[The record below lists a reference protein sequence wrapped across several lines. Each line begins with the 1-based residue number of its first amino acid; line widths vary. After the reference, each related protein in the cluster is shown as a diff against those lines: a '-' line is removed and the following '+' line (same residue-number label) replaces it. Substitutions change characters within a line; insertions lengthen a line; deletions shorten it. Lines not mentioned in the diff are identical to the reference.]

1 MNSATGK
8 VTAKGPKKALNM
20 SRRILTRRRYS
31 FNLVYLG
38 PLKFNPM
45 RFAQATTQALGTA
58 ALVAGIL
65 FSGCT
70 ENGPDFQPA
79 PAVDAQASEPDED
92 GFVWKTEQFADL
104 KMIRYQ
110 IPGWEKLSDR
120 QQALV
125 YCLNMAGLSGR
136 DIMYDQNN
144 RYNLRIRRLLED
156 IYVNFEGD
164 RNTVGWQ
171 AFEVY
176 LKRIWFSNGIHHHY
190 ANTKH
195 QPGFSEAYFDHVLKA
210 TGNKVDS
217 EVRSVIFDPEV
228 EAKKVE
234 QDGSKGLVESSA
246 VNFYAPDVSTEEAK
260 AYFES
265 IVDKGSRSPVEYG
278 LNSRLEKD
286 ADGKVFEN
294 VYKLDG
300 LYGESIA
307 EIVTW
312 LNEAIKYA
320 ENDKQAAA
328 LRNLVAYYET
338 GDLEK
343 WSLYNINWV
352 QDTEG
357 DVDYINGFVEVY
369 NDPLGYTG
377 SYETI
382 VEIKDFDASSR
393 MATLMENAQWFEDHM
408 PFMDAHKKKE
418 VVGITYN
425 VVNVAGEAGDAS
437 PSTPIGVNLPNSNWI
452 RQVHGSK
459 SVSLGNIV
467 NAYDKAAGAG
477 VLEEFVHDAAELGR
491 VQRHGE
497 LAGKLHTAM
506 HEVIG
511 HASGQLEEGVG
522 TPKETIQEYSSTLEE
537 GRADL
542 VALYF
547 LLDPKMVEL
556 GLMPSLDVG
565 KAEYDSYL
573 RNGMLTQLQRLELG
587 ADIEE
592 AHMRNRAWVSNWCF
606 EKSADNGVIQK
617 VVRDGKTYI
626 DIKNYERLREMFG
639 ELLGEVQRIKSQ
651 GDYDAAKAL
660 VEGYGVKV
668 NQAEHKEILDRVAVL
683 GVAPY
688 GGFINP
694 EMNATRDADG
704 NITSVEVTYPDDFSG
719 QMLRYSEK
727 FSFLPDVN

>member
-1 MNSATGK
+1 MQHLS
-8 VTAKGPKKALNM
+8 
-20 SRRILTRRRYS
+20 ILGRGGTVCAFS
-31 FNLVYLG
+31 LLMFLG
-38 PLKFNPM
+38 SCN
-45 RFAQATTQALGTA
+45 A
-58 ALVAGIL
+58 
-65 FSGCT
+65 
-70 ENGPDFQPA
+70 PA
-79 PAVDAQASEPDED
+79 PSGADFESCLPAEASSSAPDEE

-104 KMIRYQ
+104 KIVRYQ
-110 IPGWEKLSDR
+110 IPGWEKLSER

-156 IYVNFEGD
+156 IYLNYEGD
-164 RNTVGWQ
+164 RAVKGWM

-195 QPGFSEAYFDHVLKA
+195 LPDFGEAYFDHLLTS
-210 TGNKVDS
+210 TGHKVSD
-217 EVRSVIFDPEV
+217 ELRAVIFDPAV
-228 EAKKVE
+228 ESKKVE
-234 QDGSKGLVESSA
+234 QDGAKGLVEGSA

-265 IVDKGSRSPVEYG
+265 IADRNDRSPVEYG
-278 LNSRLEKD
+278 LNSRLEKNEE
-286 ADGKVFEN
+286 GEVVEN

-300 LYGESIA
+300 LYGESIK
-307 EIVTW
+307 EIIGW
-312 LNEAIKYA
+312 LMEAGKYA
-320 ENDKQAAA
+320 ENEKQAAA

-357 DVDYINGFVEVY
+357 DVDYINGFIEVY

-377 SYETI
+377 SYETV
-382 VEIKDFDASSR
+382 VEIKDFDASAR
-393 MATLMENAQWFEDHM
+393 MATLMDNAQWFEDHM
-408 PFMDAHKKKE
+408 PFMEAHKKKE

-467 NAYDKAAGAG
+467 NAYDKAAGGG
-477 VLEEFVHDAAELGR
+477 VLTEFAHDEVEVMR
-491 VQRHGE
+491 VQAHSE

-511 HASGQLEEGVG
+511 HASGQLEPGVG

-556 GLMPSLDVG
+556 GLMNTLDVG
-565 KAEYDSYL
+565 RAEYDSYL

-587 ADIEE
+587 ANIEE
-592 AHMRNRAWVSNWCF
+592 SHMRNRAWVSQWCY
-606 EKSADNGVIQK
+606 EQGKADGVVEQ
-617 VVRDGKTYI
+617 VVRDGKTYM
-626 DIKNYERLREMFG
+626 DIKDYDALRGLFG
-639 ELLGEVQRIKSQ
+639 DLLREVQRIKSQ

-668 NQAEHKEILDRVAVL
+668 DPAVHEEVLERVSVL

-694 EMNATRDADG
+694 EMTAQRDEDG
-704 NITSVEVTYPDDFSG
+704 NFVSVKVTYPDDFTG
-719 QMLRYSEK
+719 QMLRYSEA

>member
-1 MNSATGK
+1 M
-8 VTAKGPKKALNM
+8 
-20 SRRILTRRRYS
+20 
-31 FNLVYLG
+31 FLG
-38 PLKFNPM
+38 SCN
-45 RFAQATTQALGTA
+45 A
-58 ALVAGIL
+58 
-65 FSGCT
+65 
-70 ENGPDFQPA
+70 PA
-79 PAVDAQASEPDED
+79 PSGADFESCLPAEASSSAPDEE

-104 KMIRYQ
+104 KIVRYQ
-110 IPGWEKLSDR
+110 IPGWEKLSER

-156 IYVNFEGD
+156 IYLNYEGD
-164 RNTVGWQ
+164 RAVKGWM

-195 QPGFSEAYFDHVLKA
+195 LPDFGEAYFDHLLTS
-210 TGNKVDS
+210 TGH
-217 EVRSVIFDPEV
+217 EVSDELRAVIFDPAV
-228 EAKKVE
+228 ESKKVE
-234 QDGSKGLVESSA
+234 QDGAKGLVEGSA

-265 IVDKGSRSPVEYG
+265 IADRNDRSPVEYG
-278 LNSRLEKD
+278 LNSRLEKNEE
-286 ADGKVFEN
+286 GEVVEN

-300 LYGESIA
+300 LYGESIK
-307 EIVTW
+307 EIIGW
-312 LNEAIKYA
+312 LMEAGKYA
-320 ENDKQAAA
+320 ENEKQAAA

-357 DVDYINGFVEVY
+357 DVDYINGFIEVY

-377 SYETI
+377 SYETV
-382 VEIKDFDASSR
+382 VEIKDFDASAR
-393 MATLMENAQWFEDHM
+393 MATLMDNAQWFEDHM
-408 PFMDAHKKKE
+408 PFMEAHKKKE

-467 NAYDKAAGAG
+467 NAYDKAAGGG
-477 VLEEFVHDAAELGR
+477 VLTEFAHDEVEVMR
-491 VQRHGE
+491 VQAHSE

-511 HASGQLEEGVG
+511 HASGQLEPGVG

-556 GLMPSLDVG
+556 GLMNTLDVG
-565 KAEYDSYL
+565 RAEYDSYL

-587 ADIEE
+587 ANIEE
-592 AHMRNRAWVSNWCF
+592 SHMRNRAWVSQWCY
-606 EKSADNGVIQK
+606 EQGKADGVVEQ
-617 VVRDGKTYI
+617 VVRDGKTYM
-626 DIKNYERLREMFG
+626 DIKDYDALRGLFG
-639 ELLGEVQRIKSQ
+639 DLLREVQRIKSQ

-668 NQAEHKEILDRVAVL
+668 DPAVHEEVLERVSVL

-694 EMNATRDADG
+694 EMTAQRDEDG
-704 NITSVEVTYPDDFSG
+704 NFVSVEVTYPDDFTG
-719 QMLRYSEK
+719 QMLRYSEA

>member
-1 MNSATGK
+1 MRQFSSFVGSATCA
-8 VTAKGPKKALNM
+8 TALWTFLAGCGGPAP
-20 SRRILTRRRYS
+20 S
-31 FNLVYLG
+31 
-38 PLKFNPM
+38 
-45 RFAQATTQALGTA
+45 
-58 ALVAGIL
+58 
-65 FSGCT
+65 
-70 ENGPDFQPA
+70 GPDFEAA
-79 PAVDAQASEPDED
+79 PAVESTASAPDEA

-104 KMIRYQ
+104 KIVRYQ
-110 IPGWEKLSDR
+110 IPGWEKLSNK

-156 IYVNFEGD
+156 IYIGYEGD
-164 RNTVGWQ
+164 RGTVGWQ

-195 QPGFSEAYFDHVLKA
+195 LPEFSEAYFDHLLA
-210 TGNKVDS
+210 ETGNSIDAELRAV
-217 EVRSVIFDPEV
+217 VFDPAV

-234 QDGSKGLVESSA
+234 QDGTKGLVESSA
-246 VNFYAPDVSTEEAK
+246 VNFYAPDVTTDEAK

-265 IVDKGSRSPVEYG
+265 IVDKGNRSPVEYG

-286 ADGKVFEN
+286 ADGQVYEN
-294 VYKLDG
+294 VYKVGG
-300 LYGESIA
+300 LYGESIS
-307 EIVTW
+307 EIVKW
-312 LNEAIKYA
+312 LNEAIQYA

-382 VEIKDFDASSR
+382 VEIKDFDASAR
-393 MATLMENAQWFEDHM
+393 MATLMDNAQWFEDHM
-408 PFMDAHKKKE
+408 PFMDSHKKKE

-467 NAYDKAAGAG
+467 NAYDKAAGGG
-477 VLEEFVHDAAELGR
+477 VLAEFTHDQLELVR
-491 VQRHGE
+491 TQAHGE

-511 HASGQLEEGVG
+511 HASGQLEPGVG
-522 TPKETIQEYSSTLEE
+522 TPKETIAEYSSTLEE

-556 GLMPSLDVG
+556 GLMKNLDVG
-565 KAEYDSYL
+565 RAEYDSYL

-606 EKSADNGVIQK
+606 EKAEPEGAVVK
-617 VVRDGKTYI
+617 VVREGKTYI
-626 DIKNYERLREMFG
+626 DIKDYDRLRELFG
-639 ELLGEVQRIKSQ
+639 ELLREVQRIKSQ

-668 NQAEHKEILDRVAVL
+668 DPAVHQEVLDRVAVL

-694 EMNATRDADG
+694 EMIALRDAEG
-704 NITSVEVTYPDDFSG
+704 QIESVEVSYPNDFTG
-719 QMLRYSEK
+719 QMLHYSER

>member
-1 MNSATGK
+1 
-8 VTAKGPKKALNM
+8 M
-20 SRRILTRRRYS
+20 SRDIRTSRRYS
-31 FNLVYLG
+31 SEVVYLG
-38 PLKFNPM
+38 RKITESM
-45 RFAQATTQALGTA
+45 RFTRIQCWSLAATLA
-58 ALVAGIL
+58 AGMLLSSCSTPTHEG
-65 FSGCT
+65 G
-70 ENGPDFQPA
+70 DFAPA
-79 PAVDAQASEPDED
+79 PEMESKASAPDDA

-104 KMIRYQ
+104 KIVRYQ
-110 IPGWEKLSDR
+110 IPGWEKLSPK

-156 IYVNFEGD
+156 IYVNYEGD

-195 QPGFSEAYFDHVLKA
+195 QPEFSEAYMDHLLA
-210 TGNKVDS
+210 ETGNSLDA
-217 EVRSVIFDPEV
+217 ELRGVIFDPAV
-228 EAKKVE
+228 ESKKVE

-260 AYFES
+260 AYFEDL
-265 IVDKGSRSPVEYG
+265 VAKVKRENPDKARSPVEYG
-278 LNSRLEKD
+278 LNSRLDKD
-286 ADGKVFEN
+286 AEGEVFEN

-307 EIVTW
+307 EIIKW
-312 LNEAIKYA
+312 LTEAMQYA

-328 LRNLVAYYET
+328 LRHLVAYYET

-382 VEIKDFDASSR
+382 VEIKDFDASAR
-393 MATLMENAQWFEDHM
+393 MSTLMNSAQWFEDHM
-408 PFMDAHKKKE
+408 PFMDAHKKSE

-467 NAYDKAAGAG
+467 NAYDKAAGG
-477 VLEEFVHDAAELGR
+477 GMLEEFVHDDAELMR
-491 VQRHGE
+491 VKAHSE

-511 HASGQLEEGVG
+511 HASGQLEPGVG
-522 TPKETIQEYSSTLEE
+522 TPKETIAEYSSTLEE

-547 LLDPKMVEL
+547 LLDEKMVEL
-556 GLMPSLDVG
+556 GLMKTLDVG
-565 KAEYDSYL
+565 RAEYDSYL

-587 ADIEE
+587 ANIEE

-606 EKSADNGVIQK
+606 EKGQPEGVVEK

-626 DIKNYERLREMFG
+626 DIKDYKRLRELFG
-639 ELLGEVQRIKSQ
+639 ELLLEVQRIKSQ

-668 NQAEHKEILDRVAVL
+668 NQEEHKEILDRVAVL

-694 EMNATRDADG
+694 EMNAMRDADG
-704 NITSVEVTYPDDFSG
+704 NITSVEVTYPDNFTG
-719 QMLRYSEK
+719 QMLRYSEQ

>member
-1 MNSATGK
+1 MQHLS
-8 VTAKGPKKALNM
+8 
-20 SRRILTRRRYS
+20 ILGRGGTVCAFS
-31 FNLVYLG
+31 LLMFLG
-38 PLKFNPM
+38 SCN
-45 RFAQATTQALGTA
+45 A
-58 ALVAGIL
+58 
-65 FSGCT
+65 
-70 ENGPDFQPA
+70 PA
-79 PAVDAQASEPDED
+79 PSGADFESCLPAEASSSAPDEE

-104 KMIRYQ
+104 KIVRYQ
-110 IPGWEKLSDR
+110 IPGWEKLSER

-156 IYVNFEGD
+156 IYLNYEGD
-164 RNTVGWQ
+164 RAVKGWK

-195 QPGFSEAYFDHVLKA
+195 LPGFGEAYFDHLLA
-210 TGNKVDS
+210 STGN
-217 EVRSVIFDPEV
+217 EVNGELRAVIFDPAV
-228 EAKKVE
+228 ESKKVE
-234 QDGSKGLVESSA
+234 QDGAKGLVEGSA

-265 IVDKGSRSPVEYG
+265 IADRNDRSPVEYG
-278 LNSRLEKD
+278 LNSRLEKNEE
-286 ADGKVFEN
+286 GEVVEN

-300 LYGESIA
+300 LYGESIK
-307 EIVTW
+307 EIIGW
-312 LNEAIKYA
+312 LMEAGKYA
-320 ENDKQAAA
+320 ENEKQAAA

-357 DVDYINGFVEVY
+357 DVDYINGFIEVY

-377 SYETI
+377 SYETV
-382 VEIKDFDASSR
+382 VEIKDFDASAR
-393 MATLMENAQWFEDHM
+393 MATLMDNAQWFEDHM
-408 PFMDAHKKKE
+408 PFMEAHKKKE

-467 NAYDKAAGAG
+467 NAYDKAAGGG
-477 VLEEFVHDAAELGR
+477 VLTEFAHDEVEVMR
-491 VQRHGE
+491 VQAHSE

-511 HASGQLEEGVG
+511 HASGQLEPGVG

-547 LLDPKMVEL
+547 LLDPKMVDL
-556 GLMPSLDVG
+556 GLMNTLDVG
-565 KAEYDSYL
+565 RAEYDSYL

-587 ADIEE
+587 ANIEE
-592 AHMRNRAWVSNWCF
+592 SHMRNRAWVSQWCY
-606 EKSADNGVIQK
+606 EQGQADGVVEQ

-626 DIKNYERLREMFG
+626 DIKDYDALRGLFG
-639 ELLGEVQRIKSQ
+639 DLLREVQRIKSQ

-668 NQAEHKEILDRVAVL
+668 DPAVHEEVLERVSVL

-694 EMNATRDADG
+694 EMTAQRDEDG
-704 NITSVEVTYPDDFSG
+704 NFVSVEVTYPDDFTG
-719 QMLRYSEK
+719 QMLRYSEA

>member
-1 MNSATGK
+1 M
-8 VTAKGPKKALNM
+8 
-20 SRRILTRRRYS
+20 
-31 FNLVYLG
+31 
-38 PLKFNPM
+38 
-45 RFAQATTQALGTA
+45 
-58 ALVAGIL
+58 ALVLSVIL
-65 FSGCT
+65 PGCT
-70 ENGPDFQPA
+70 GGGPDFEAA
-79 PAVDAQASEPDED
+79 PAVDSRASAPDED

-104 KMIRYQ
+104 KIIRYQ
-110 IPGWEKLSDR
+110 IPGWEKLSER

-144 RYNLRIRRLLED
+144 RYNLRVRRLLEN
-156 IYVNFEGD
+156 IYINYEGD

-190 ANTKH
+190 GNTKH
-195 QPGFSEAYFDHVLKA
+195 QPGFGEDYFNHLLSATDNKIDNELRAVL
-210 TGNKVDS
+210 
-217 EVRSVIFDPEV
+217 FDPSV

-234 QDGSKGLVESSA
+234 QDGTKGLVESSA

-265 IVDKGSRSPVEYG
+265 IVDRGNRSPVEYG

-286 ADGKVFEN
+286 ADGNVVEN
-294 VYKLDG
+294 VYKLNG
-300 LYGESIA
+300 LYGEAIA
-307 EIVTW
+307 EIIGW
-312 LNEAIKYA
+312 LNEAITYA

-382 VEIKDFDASSR
+382 VEIKDFDASAR
-393 MATLMENAQWFEDHM
+393 MATLMDNAQWFEDHM
-408 PFMDAHKKKE
+408 PFMAAHKKKE

-477 VLEEFVHDAAELGR
+477 VLEEFVHDEAELNR
-491 VQRHGE
+491 VKAHGE

-511 HASGQLEEGVG
+511 HASGKLEEGVG

-547 LLDPKMVEL
+547 LMDPKMVEL
-556 GLMPSLDVG
+556 GLMPSLEVG

-606 EKSADNGVIQK
+606 EKSAENGVIQK

-626 DIKNYERLREMFG
+626 DIKDYGRLRSMFG

-668 NQAEHKEILDRVAVL
+668 NQEEHKEILDRVAVL
-683 GVAPY
+683 GAAPY

-694 EMNATRDADG
+694 EMTATRDSDG
-704 NITSVEVTYPDDFSG
+704 NITSVELTYPDDFAG
-719 QMLRYSEK
+719 QMLRYSNQ

>member
-1 MNSATGK
+1 
-8 VTAKGPKKALNM
+8 
-20 SRRILTRRRYS
+20 
-31 FNLVYLG
+31 
-38 PLKFNPM
+38 
-45 RFAQATTQALGTA
+45 LGTA
-58 ALVAGIL
+58 ALVAGML

-70 ENGPDFQPA
+70 EKGPDFQPA

-195 QPGFSEAYFDHVLKA
+195 QPGFSEAYFDHLLKA

-704 NITSVEVTYPDDFSG
+704 NITSVEVKYPDDFSG
-719 QMLRYSEK
+719 QMLRYSEQ

>member
-1 MNSATGK
+1 MFLVSCSAP
-8 VTAKGPKKALNM
+8 AP
-20 SRRILTRRRYS
+20 S
-31 FNLVYLG
+31 
-38 PLKFNPM
+38 
-45 RFAQATTQALGTA
+45 
-58 ALVAGIL
+58 
-65 FSGCT
+65 
-70 ENGPDFQPA
+70 GPDFESCLPA
-79 PAVDAQASEPDED
+79 EASSSAPDEE

-104 KMIRYQ
+104 KIVRYQ
-110 IPGWEKLSDR
+110 IPGWEKLSKR

-156 IYVNFEGD
+156 IYLNYEGD
-164 RNTVGWQ
+164 RAVKGWM

-195 QPGFSEAYFDHVLKA
+195 LPGFGEAYFDHLLGS
-210 TGNKVDS
+210 TGH
-217 EVRSVIFDPEV
+217 EVSDELRAVIFDPAV
-228 EAKKVE
+228 ESKKVE
-234 QDGSKGLVESSA
+234 QDGAKGLVEGSA

-265 IVDKGSRSPVEYG
+265 IADRSDRSPVEYG
-278 LNSRLEKD
+278 LNSRLEKNEE
-286 ADGKVFEN
+286 GEVVEN

-300 LYGESIA
+300 LYGESIK
-307 EIVTW
+307 EIIGW
-312 LNEAIKYA
+312 LMEAGKYA
-320 ENDKQAAA
+320 ENEKQAAA

-357 DVDYINGFVEVY
+357 DVDYINGFIEVY

-377 SYETI
+377 SYETV
-382 VEIKDFDASSR
+382 VEIKDFDASAR
-393 MATLMENAQWFEDHM
+393 MATLMDNAQWFEDHM
-408 PFMDAHKKKE
+408 PFMEAHKKKE

-467 NAYDKAAGAG
+467 NAYDKAAGGG
-477 VLEEFVHDAAELGR
+477 VLTEFAHDEVEVMR
-491 VQRHGE
+491 VQAHSE

-511 HASGQLEEGVG
+511 HASGQLEPGVG

-556 GLMPSLDVG
+556 GLMNTLDVG
-565 KAEYDSYL
+565 RAEYDSYL

-587 ADIEE
+587 ASIEE
-592 AHMRNRAWVSNWCF
+592 SHMRNRAWVSQWCY
-606 EKSADNGVIQK
+606 EQGKADGVVEQ
-617 VVRDGKTYI
+617 VVRDGKTYM
-626 DIKNYERLREMFG
+626 DIKDYDALRGLFG
-639 ELLGEVQRIKSQ
+639 DLLQEVQRIKSQ

-668 NQAEHKEILDRVAVL
+668 DQKVHEEVLERVSVL

-694 EMNATRDADG
+694 EMTAQRDEDG
-704 NITSVEVTYPDDFSG
+704 NFVSVQVTYPDDFTG
-719 QMLRYSEK
+719 QMLRYSEA

>member
-1 MNSATGK
+1 M
-8 VTAKGPKKALNM
+8 
-20 SRRILTRRRYS
+20 
-31 FNLVYLG
+31 
-38 PLKFNPM
+38 
-45 RFAQATTQALGTA
+45 
-58 ALVAGIL
+58 L

-70 ENGPDFQPA
+70 EKGPDFQPA

-104 KMIRYQ
+104 KMVRYQ

-164 RNTVGWQ
+164 RNTAGWQ

-210 TGNKVDS
+210 TGNKVDA

-491 VQRHGE
+491 IQRHAE

-556 GLMPSLDVG
+556 GLMPTLDVG

-668 NQAEHKEILDRVAVL
+668 NQAEHKDILDRVAVL

>member
-1 MNSATGK
+1 MQHLS
-8 VTAKGPKKALNM
+8 
-20 SRRILTRRRYS
+20 ILGRGGTVCAFS
-31 FNLVYLG
+31 LLMFLG
-38 PLKFNPM
+38 SCN
-45 RFAQATTQALGTA
+45 A
-58 ALVAGIL
+58 
-65 FSGCT
+65 
-70 ENGPDFQPA
+70 PA
-79 PAVDAQASEPDED
+79 PSGADFESCLPAEASSSAPDEE

-104 KMIRYQ
+104 KIVRYQ
-110 IPGWEKLSDR
+110 IPGWEKLSER

-156 IYVNFEGD
+156 IYLNYEGD
-164 RNTVGWQ
+164 HAVKGWM

-195 QPGFSEAYFDHVLKA
+195 LPDFGEAYFDHLLTS
-210 TGNKVDS
+210 TGH
-217 EVRSVIFDPEV
+217 EVSDELRAVIFDPAV
-228 EAKKVE
+228 ESKKVE
-234 QDGSKGLVESSA
+234 QDGAKGLVEGSA

-265 IVDKGSRSPVEYG
+265 IADRNDRSPVEYG
-278 LNSRLEKD
+278 LNSRLEKNEE
-286 ADGKVFEN
+286 GEVVEN

-300 LYGESIA
+300 LYGESIK
-307 EIVTW
+307 EIIGW
-312 LNEAIKYA
+312 LMEAGKYA

-357 DVDYINGFVEVY
+357 DVDYINGFIEVY

-377 SYETI
+377 SYETV
-382 VEIKDFDASSR
+382 VEIKDFDASAR
-393 MATLMENAQWFEDHM
+393 MATLMDNAQWFEDHM
-408 PFMDAHKKKE
+408 PFMEAHKKKE

-467 NAYDKAAGAG
+467 NAYDKAAGGG
-477 VLEEFVHDAAELGR
+477 VLTEFAHDEVEVMR
-491 VQRHGE
+491 VQAHSE

-511 HASGQLEEGVG
+511 HASGQLEPGVG

-556 GLMPSLDVG
+556 GLMNTLDVG
-565 KAEYDSYL
+565 RAEYDSYL

-587 ADIEE
+587 ANIEE
-592 AHMRNRAWVSNWCF
+592 SHMRNRAWVSQWCY
-606 EKSADNGVIQK
+606 EQGKADGVVEQ
-617 VVRDGKTYI
+617 VVRDGKTYM
-626 DIKNYERLREMFG
+626 DIKDYDALRGLFG
-639 ELLGEVQRIKSQ
+639 DLLREVQRIKSQ

-668 NQAEHKEILDRVAVL
+668 DPAVHEEVLERVSVL

-694 EMNATRDADG
+694 EMTAQRDQDG
-704 NITSVEVTYPDDFSG
+704 NVVSVEVTYPDDFTG
-719 QMLRYSEK
+719 QMLRYSEA

>member
-1 MNSATGK
+1 MRPFSSFVGSATCA
-8 VTAKGPKKALNM
+8 TAL
-20 SRRILTRRRYS
+20 LT
-31 FNLVYLG
+31 FL
-38 PLKFNPM
+38 
-45 RFAQATTQALGTA
+45 
-58 ALVAGIL
+58 AGCGAPAP
-65 FSGCT
+65 S
-70 ENGPDFQPA
+70 GPDFEAA
-79 PAVDAQASEPDED
+79 PVVESKASAPDEA

-104 KMIRYQ
+104 KIVRYQ
-110 IPGWEKLSDR
+110 IPGWDKLSDK
-120 QQALV
+120 QQSLV

-156 IYVNFEGD
+156 IYIGYEGD
-164 RNTVGWQ
+164 RGTVGWQ

-195 QPGFSEAYFDHVLKA
+195 LPEFSEAYFDHLLAESGHSIDAELRAV
-210 TGNKVDS
+210 V
-217 EVRSVIFDPEV
+217 FDPNV

-234 QDGSKGLVESSA
+234 QDGTKGLVESSA
-246 VNFYAPDVSTEEAK
+246 VNFYAPDVTTDEAK

-286 ADGKVFEN
+286 TEGRVYEN
-294 VYKLDG
+294 VYKVGG
-300 LYGESIA
+300 LYGESIS
-307 EIVTW
+307 EIVKW
-312 LNEAIKYA
+312 LNEAIQYA

-382 VEIKDFDASSR
+382 VEIKDFDASAR

-408 PFMDAHKKKE
+408 PFMDSHKKKE

-467 NAYDKAAGAG
+467 NAYDKAAGGG
-477 VLEEFVHDAAELGR
+477 VLAEFAHDELELLR
-491 VQRHGE
+491 TQAHAE

-511 HASGQLEEGVG
+511 HASGQLEPGVG
-522 TPKETIQEYSSTLEE
+522 TPKETIAEYSSTLEE

-556 GLMPSLDVG
+556 GLMKNLDVG
-565 KAEYDSYL
+565 RAEYDSYL

-606 EKSADNGVIQK
+606 EKGEPEGVVVK

-626 DIKNYERLREMFG
+626 DIKNYDRLRELFG
-639 ELLGEVQRIKSQ
+639 ELLREVQRIKSQ

-668 NQAEHKEILDRVAVL
+668 DPTVHQEVLDRVALL

-694 EMNATRDADG
+694 EMSATRDAAG
-704 NITSVEVTYPDDFSG
+704 KIVSVEVSYPDDFTG
-719 QMLRYSEK
+719 QMLRYSEQ

>member
-1 MNSATGK
+1 MTSTMGQFSSFVGCATCAA
-8 VTAKGPKKALNM
+8 VL
-20 SRRILTRRRYS
+20 LT
-31 FNLVYLG
+31 LLAG
-38 PLKFNPM
+38 C
-45 RFAQATTQALGTA
+45 GDA
-58 ALVAGIL
+58 AP
-65 FSGCT
+65 S
-70 ENGPDFQPA
+70 GPDFEAA
-79 PAVDAQASEPDED
+79 PAVESTASAPDEE

-104 KMIRYQ
+104 KIVRYQ
-110 IPGWEKLSDR
+110 IPGWDKLSDK

-144 RYNLRIRRLLED
+144 RHNLRIRRLLED
-156 IYVNFEGD
+156 IYDGYDGD
-164 RNTVGWQ
+164 RGTVGWQ

-195 QPGFSEAYFDHVLKA
+195 LPGFSEAYFDHLLA
-210 TGNKVDS
+210 ETGNSIDS
-217 EVRSVIFDPEV
+217 ELRKVVFDPAV

-234 QDGSKGLVESSA
+234 QDGAKGLVESSA
-246 VNFYAPDVSTEEAK
+246 VNFYAPDVTTDEAK

-286 ADGKVFEN
+286 AEGQVYEN
-294 VYKLDG
+294 VYKVGG
-300 LYGESIA
+300 LYGESIS
-307 EIVTW
+307 EIVKW
-312 LNEAIKYA
+312 LNEAIQYA

-328 LRNLVAYYET
+328 LRNLVGYYET

-382 VEIKDFDASSR
+382 VEIKDFDASAR

-408 PFMDAHKKKE
+408 PFMDSHKKKE

-467 NAYDKAAGAG
+467 NAYDKAAGGG
-477 VLEEFVHDAAELGR
+477 VLAEFTHDELELVR
-491 VQRHGE
+491 TQAHAE

-511 HASGQLEEGVG
+511 HASGQLEPGVG
-522 TPKETIQEYSSTLEE
+522 TPKETIAEYSSTLEE

-556 GLMPSLDVG
+556 GLMKNLDVG
-565 KAEYDSYL
+565 RAEYDSYL

-606 EKSADNGVIQK
+606 EKAEPEGSVVK

-626 DIKNYERLREMFG
+626 DIKDYDRLRELFG
-639 ELLGEVQRIKSQ
+639 ELLREVQRIKSQ
-651 GDYDAAKAL
+651 GDYDAAKGL

-668 NQAEHKEILDRVAVL
+668 DQAEHQEVLDRAAVL

-694 EMNATRDADG
+694 EMSATRDTEG
-704 NITSVEVTYPDDFSG
+704 NIVSVKVSYPDDFTG
-719 QMLRYSEK
+719 QMLRYSGQ

>member
-1 MNSATGK
+1 MCAT
-8 VTAKGPKKALNM
+8 AL
-20 SRRILTRRRYS
+20 LT
-31 FNLVYLG
+31 FL
-38 PLKFNPM
+38 
-45 RFAQATTQALGTA
+45 
-58 ALVAGIL
+58 
-65 FSGCT
+65 SGCGGPALS
-70 ENGPDFQPA
+70 GPDFEAA
-79 PAVDAQASEPDED
+79 PAVESKASAPDEA

-104 KMIRYQ
+104 KIVRYQ
-110 IPGWEKLSDR
+110 IPGWEKLSDK

-156 IYVNFEGD
+156 IYIGYEGD
-164 RNTVGWQ
+164 RGTAGWQ

-195 QPGFSEAYFDHVLKA
+195 LPEFSEAYFDHLLEE
-210 TGNKVDS
+210 TGNSIDAELRAV
-217 EVRSVIFDPEV
+217 VFDPAV

-234 QDGSKGLVESSA
+234 QDGTKGLVESSA
-246 VNFYAPDVSTEEAK
+246 VNFYAPDVTTDEAK

-265 IVDKGSRSPVEYG
+265 IVDKGSRNPVEYG

-286 ADGKVFEN
+286 AEGQVYEN
-294 VYKLDG
+294 VYKVGG
-300 LYGESIA
+300 LYGESIS
-307 EIVTW
+307 EIVKW
-312 LNEAIKYA
+312 LNEAIQYA

-352 QDTEG
+352 QDTDG

-382 VEIKDFDASSR
+382 VEIKDFDASAR

-408 PFMDAHKKKE
+408 PFMDSHKKKK

-467 NAYDKAAGAG
+467 NAYDKAAGGG
-477 VLEEFVHDAAELGR
+477 VLAEFTHDELELVR
-491 VQRHGE
+491 TQAHAE

-511 HASGQLEEGVG
+511 HASGQLEPGVG
-522 TPKETIQEYSSTLEE
+522 TPKETIAEYSSTLEE

-556 GLMPSLDVG
+556 GLMKNLDVG
-565 KAEYDSYL
+565 RAEYDSYL

-606 EKSADNGVIQK
+606 EKAEPEGAVVK

-626 DIKNYERLREMFG
+626 DIKDYDRLRELFG
-639 ELLGEVQRIKSQ
+639 ELLREVQRIKSQ

-668 NQAEHKEILDRVAVL
+668 DPAVHQEVLDRVAVL

-694 EMNATRDADG
+694 EMMATRDAAG
-704 NITSVEVTYPDDFSG
+704 KIVSVEVSYPDDFTG
-719 QMLRYSEK
+719 QMLRYSEQ

>member
-1 MNSATGK
+1 MRQFYSFVGSATC
-8 VTAKGPKKALNM
+8 A
-20 SRRILTRRRYS
+20 
-31 FNLVYLG
+31 
-38 PLKFNPM
+38 
-45 RFAQATTQALGTA
+45 A
-58 ALVAGIL
+58 ALLTFLAGCGDPAP
-65 FSGCT
+65 S
-70 ENGPDFQPA
+70 GPDFETA
-79 PAVDAQASEPDED
+79 PAVESTASAPDEA

-104 KMIRYQ
+104 KIVRYQ
-110 IPGWEKLSDR
+110 IPGWEKLSDK

-156 IYVNFEGD
+156 IYIGYEGD
-164 RNTVGWQ
+164 RGTVGWQ

-195 QPGFSEAYFDHVLKA
+195 LPEFSEAYFDHLLA
-210 TGNKVDS
+210 ETGNSIDAELRAV
-217 EVRSVIFDPEV
+217 VFDPAV

-246 VNFYAPDVSTEEAK
+246 VNFYAPDVTTEEAK

-286 ADGKVFEN
+286 ADGQVYEN
-294 VYKLDG
+294 VYKVGG
-300 LYGESIA
+300 LYGESIS
-307 EIVTW
+307 EIVKW
-312 LNEAIKYA
+312 LNEAIQYA

-382 VEIKDFDASSR
+382 VEIKDFDASAR

-408 PFMDAHKKKE
+408 PFMDSHKKKE

-467 NAYDKAAGAG
+467 NAYDKAAGGG
-477 VLEEFVHDAAELGR
+477 VLAEFTHDQLELVR
-491 VQRHGE
+491 TQAHGE

-511 HASGQLEEGVG
+511 HASGQLEPGVG
-522 TPKETIQEYSSTLEE
+522 TPKETIAEYSSTLEE

-556 GLMPSLDVG
+556 GLMKNLDVG
-565 KAEYDSYL
+565 RAEYDSYL

-606 EKSADNGVIQK
+606 EKAEPEGAVVE
-617 VVRDGKTYI
+617 VVREGKTYI
-626 DIKNYERLREMFG
+626 DIKDYDRLRELFG
-639 ELLGEVQRIKSQ
+639 ELLREVQRIKSQ

-668 NQAEHKEILDRVAVL
+668 DPAVHQEVLDRVAVL

-694 EMNATRDADG
+694 EMIAIRDAEG
-704 NITSVEVTYPDDFSG
+704 QIESVEVSYPDDFTG
-719 QMLRYSEK
+719 QMLRYSER

>member
-1 MNSATGK
+1 M
-8 VTAKGPKKALNM
+8 
-20 SRRILTRRRYS
+20 
-31 FNLVYLG
+31 
-38 PLKFNPM
+38 
-45 RFAQATTQALGTA
+45 GTA
-58 ALVAGIL
+58 ALVAGML

-70 ENGPDFQPA
+70 EKGPDFQPA

-556 GLMPSLDVG
+556 GLMPTLDVG

-704 NITSVEVTYPDDFSG
+704 NITSVEVKYPDDFSG
-719 QMLRYSEK
+719 QMLRYSEQ